1 MTNNTQQTPQ
11 KNLNTDPLEAAAQKP
26 LQPTYTLEAKG
37 LKKRYGSRWV
47 VKDVSLSVKS
57 GEVVGLLGP
66 NGAGKSTTIRTLLN
80 FIFPTGGS
88 GKILGMDIV
97 KQSKD
102 IKKQIGYVPSEVK
115 FYDEIKIKD
124 IIKYSCSFYDG
135 INQEDVDKLYEL
147 LEVDVEKR
155 MSELS
160 LGNKKK
166 VAIVQ
171 ALIHKPRLLILDEPT
186 NGLDPLI
193 QKRLFEV
200 LKKANKEGTTVFFS
214 SHNLVEVE
222 NFCDR
227 VAVIKEGKI
236 IDTVVLEK
244 LAKKAALKI
253 VLSCKEI
260 NEEIIKEIGGQ
271 VISKEKN
278 EFVFNYSND
287 VDSLIKKLSA
297 YKISK
302 LLISEQTLE
311 DTFMNYYESKGVR

>member
-1 MTNNTQQTPQ
+1 MYIIETSNLSKSYG
-11 KNLNTDPLEAAAQKP
+11 KNRGIIDIN
-26 LQPTYTLEAKG
+26 
-37 LKKRYGSRWV
+37 LKIKE
-47 VKDVSLSVKS
+47 
-57 GEVVGLLGP
+57 GEIFGFVGP

-115 FYDEIKIKD
+115 FYDEIKVKD

-193 QKRLFEV
+193 QKRLFEL

-287 VDSLIKKLSA
+287 VDSSIKKLSA